1 MENRPL
7 YSAEIAEIIGT
18 PPRWILRAGGGLLLA
33 LVLGFGGLAASISI
47 PKQSTAPVR
56 LRAATPPYYLRQDA
70 AHGPLLVAAGQ
81 AVRPGQVLRHAAP
94 GAATDERAPF
104 AGTLFYEAPTSGAA
118 QPGDTLGL
126 LAPLATAYRF
136 SGRLAVG
143 CLPELRAQAR
153 ALRLEVPFETADASS
168 LVLTGQL
175 TYLDPVVRQGAVTYN
190 GQLDARSSAALARH
204 FAALTTLDGNLLLP
218 QPARPVLQRLLN
230 Y

>member
-47 PKQSTAPVR
+47 PKPSTALVR
-56 LRAATPPYYLRQDA
+56 LRAVTPPYYLRQDA
-70 AHGPLLVAAGQ
+70 ARGPLLVAAGQ
-81 AVRPGQVLRHAAP
+81 AVRPGQVLRHAAANP
-94 GAATDERAPF
+94 AADERAPF
-104 AGTLFYEAPTSGAA
+104 AGTLFYNAPGPGAG

-143 CLPELRAQAR
+143 HLPELRAQAGD
-153 ALRLEVPFETADASS
+153 LRLEVPLETADASS

-175 TYLDPVVRQGAVTYN
+175 TYLDPVVHQGAVTYH

-204 FAALTTLDGNLLLP
+204 FTALTSLDGTLLLR